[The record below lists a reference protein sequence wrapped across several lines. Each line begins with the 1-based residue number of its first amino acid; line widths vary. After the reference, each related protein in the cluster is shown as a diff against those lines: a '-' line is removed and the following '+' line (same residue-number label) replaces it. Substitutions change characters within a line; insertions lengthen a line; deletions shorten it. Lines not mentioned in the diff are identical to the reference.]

1 MQLVDNTILRAKA
14 SLCGLLFSYWCGLN
28 HLPMKILKSYPSSLY
43 LTYANLRYGV
53 DYYDTPIYICIEHS
67 ITSLLCANT
76 PIVTWLNSWGKSNK
90 LGSHKLS
97 VCQPQADE
105 GYKWNRAGLVTQ
117 SAQATDTISSQELVE
132 DVHCAMR
139 VWLQMIVVCPLL
151 STDAL
156 RTLQTDAFS
165 WYTIPQVAVDWYSVT
180 RCHSQ
185 Q

>member
-14 SLCGLLFSYWCGLN
+14 SLCGLLFISYWCGLN
-28 HLPMKILKSYPSSLY
+28 QFANENTQVITVFSSF
-43 LTYANLRYGV
+43 TYAQIQGGLLWHTHN
-53 DYYDTPIYICIEHS
+53 IYIEHS

-76 PIVTWLNSWGKSNK
+76 SIVTWLNSWGKSNK
-90 LGSHKLS
+90 LGSRNLY
-97 VCQPQADE
+97 VGQPQADE